1 MNNKKIGFIGAGN
14 MAGAII
20 NGIIKN
26 GFNPSNINV
35 FDVDKNKMDY
45 YKSIMANPCSDLYS
59 LVENSDIVVFAV
71 KPFHLEEVLNGIKD
85 CDLHNKI
92 FVSIVAGIKMDFIKE
107 KTINDLKIIRVMPNT
122 PMLIGEG
129 ASALCKNNF
138 VTDEELNEIVDIF
151 ASMGVAKIISEDKM
165 NEIIA
170 VSGSS
175 PAYVYLFLKSI
186 IDEGIKMGI
195 DENVVKELAVQAVIG
210 SAKMILE
217 TDKTPKELI
226 DMVTSPKGTTLEA
239 MNVFYENNS
248 DWLRGSKPASSSAFA
263 AKSLSL
269 TLRIT

>member
-1 MNNKKIGFIGAGN
+1 MNNKKIGFIGEGN

-26 GFNPSNINV
+26 GSNPCDINV
-35 FDVDKNKMDY
+35 FDVDKSKMDY
-45 YKSIMANPCSDLYS
+45 YKSNSFNTCTDTSS
-59 LVENSDIVVFAV
+59 LVNESDIVVFAV
-71 KPFHLEEVLNGIKD
+71 KPFHLEEVLNEIKH

-92 FVSIVAGIKMDFIKE
+92 FVSIVAGIKMDFISS
-107 KTINDLKIIRVMPNT
+107 KTVKDLKIIRVMPNT

-129 ASALCKNNF
+129 ASALCKNDF

-151 ASMGVAKIISEDKM
+151 ASMGVAKIIKEDKM
-165 NEIIA
+165 NEMIA

-186 IDEGIKMGI
+186 IDEGVSMGI
-195 DENVVKELAVQAVIG
+195 DESIVKELAVQSFIG

-226 DMVTSPKGTTLEA
+226 DMVTSPRGTTLEA
-239 MNVFYENNS
+239 MNVFYQNNLEKIIS
-248 DWLRGSKPASSSAFA
+248 DAMKACTKRAIEISEGK
-263 AKSLSL
+263 
-269 TLRIT
+269 